1 MIKEKNNQRIFR
13 HLGKSFI
20 CDDID
25 IDDLLHSVKDRK
37 KKRENKKLYVA
48 LEIMYHIIGFSVGQL
63 TLQPT
68 LFTIKR

>member
-37 KKRENKKLYVA
+37 KK
-48 LEIMYHIIGFSVGQL
+48 
-63 TLQPT
+63 
-68 LFTIKR
+68 KRKQKIVCGS